1 MRYRLALCATGLVL
15 SACGTAPS
23 GSWDAV
29 RAADGTAYSLMV
41 PAGETKGLVLL
52 LGLPDHALLPRLLA
66 ARGLASVAP
75 VVDLE
80 SMYLNIP
87 SLERLEAV
95 LADARSRTHAPA
107 PGRVAV
113 GGVSLGG
120 TGAVRYAQRCALE
133 RCDAALAPSAL
144 FAVDAPLD
152 MERLWRSSTAVLRR
166 GWEGSNLRETQWIV
180 DHLVSNLRGPP
191 QDYPA
196 LYAAR
201 SPFSYFAADGGN
213 ARFLLEMPI
222 RLYTEPDIEYWVTER
237 RLDFY
242 NVNAF
247 DAAGM
252 VNRLLL
258 GGNDA
263 AELIATSGK
272 GVRPDGSRNPHSW
285 SIVDELDLTRWLV
298 EKLGIE

>member
-1 MRYRLALCATGLVL
+1 MRYRWALYATGLVL

-23 GSWDAV
+23 GDWEAV

-52 LGLPDHALLPRLLA
+52 LGLPDHALLPRLLV
-66 ARGLASVAP
+66 ARGLAAVAP
-75 VVDLE
+75 AVDLK

-95 LADARSRTHAPA
+95 LADARSRARA

-120 TGAVRYAQRCALE
+120 TGAVRYAQHCALE
-133 RCDAALAPSAL
+133 RCDADLAPRAL

-152 MERLWRSSTAVLRR
+152 MERLWLSSTAVLRR

-180 DHLVSNLRGPP
+180 DRLVSNLGGPP
-191 QDYPA
+191 QEYRA
-196 LYAAR
+196 SYAAR
-201 SPFSYFAADGGN
+201 SPFSYFAPDGGN
-213 ARFLLEMPI
+213 ARFLLEMPV
-222 RLYTEPDIEYWVTER
+222 RLYTEPDIEYWLAER
-237 RLDFY
+237 RFDFY

-263 AELIATSGK
+263 AELIATSGQ

-285 SIVDELDLTRWLV
+285 SIVDERDLTRWLV